1 MKTFVK
7 AKVNPVYMKIE
18 IVTLQSLGN
27 GRLLIETHNK
37 QEIDALSKTI
47 NEMCGRELEASMPRC
62 RNPRLIICNVPD
74 GLNVGNAKELIMKQN
89 SQLCVEQEDITARC
103 PLRTREGPNI

>member
-1 MKTFVK
+1 MKTLVK
-7 AKVNPVYMKIE
+7 TKVNPVDMKIG
-18 IVTLQSLGN
+18 IVTLQGLRN

-47 NEMCGRELEASMPRC
+47 NEMCGKELDASTPRR

-74 GLNVGNAKELIMKQN
+74 ELNIENTKELIMKQN
-89 SQLCVEQEDITARC
+89 SDLCIEK
-103 PLRTREGPNI
+103 